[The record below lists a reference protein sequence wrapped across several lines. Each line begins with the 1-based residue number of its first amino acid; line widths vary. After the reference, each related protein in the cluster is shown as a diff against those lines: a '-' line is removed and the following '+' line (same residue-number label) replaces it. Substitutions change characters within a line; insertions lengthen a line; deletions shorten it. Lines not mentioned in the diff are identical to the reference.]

1 MAGKKAEKEQE
12 SKKKGK
18 TIGEAIAEKVNNMGV
33 NDIVS
38 DFVKE
43 FADQIFLKLKDIF
56 KLKLKEARTI
66 IVKSFILSLLFIVA
80 IISIVAG
87 LLMMLFAGVQYLI
100 KSLPFVVPPGADI
113 FLFGVIILI
122 AGYIF
127 KRSIEKKIDNI

>member
-1 MAGKKAEKEQE
+1 
-12 SKKKGK
+12 
-18 TIGEAIAEKVNNMGV
+18 MGV

-113 FLFGVIILI
+113 
-122 AGYIF
+122 
-127 KRSIEKKIDNI
+127 